1 MEAIHAQKTALV
13 QVIHFLHGK
22 GWAPATS
29 SNYSFRMEGATEFY
43 VSQSG
48 KDKGDFTT
56 ADFLQ
61 VNADGQPIEDA
72 RTPSAETTLHCM
84 LYKLYPEVH
93 CVLHT
98 HTALNTVLSQH
109 FQSKKQ
115 ITFENY
121 EVLKGF
127 SGIKT
132 HEVSVKIPIFANS
145 QDVPTLA
152 EEVLA
157 YAQQNPGM
165 RAFLLSG
172 HGMYTWG
179 ATIQEAKRHCE
190 VVEFLLE
197 CEYLKLHL

>member
-1 MEAIHAQKTALV
+1 
-13 QVIHFLHGK
+13 
-22 GWAPATS
+22 
-29 SNYSFRMEGATEFY
+29 MEGEAAFY

-61 VNADGQPIEDA
+61 VSAEGQPIEDA
-72 RTPSAETTLHCM
+72 RTPSAETALHCM

-109 FQSKKQ
+109 FQAQKQ
-115 ITFENY
+115 IVFENY

>member
-1 MEAIHAQKTALV
+1 MEAIHTQKTALV
-13 QVIHFLHGK
+13 QVIHFLHAK

-29 SNYSFRMEGATEFY
+29 SNYSFQMEGATEFY

-48 KDKGDFTT
+48 KDKGEFTT

-61 VNADGQPIEDA
+61 VSADGQPIEDA
-72 RTPSAETTLHCM
+72 RTPSAETALHCM

-98 HTALNTVLSQH
+98 HTALNTVLSQR
-109 FQSKKQ
+109 FLAQKQ
-115 ITFENY
+115 IVFENY

-132 HEVSVKIPIFANS
+132 HEISVKIPIFANS

>member
-1 MEAIHAQKTALV
+1 MEAIHTQKTALV
-13 QVIHFLHGK
+13 QVIHFLHAK

-29 SNYSFRMEGATEFY
+29 SNYSFQMEGATEFY

-48 KDKGDFTT
+48 KDKGEFTT

-61 VNADGQPIEDA
+61 VSADGQPIEDA
-72 RTPSAETTLHCM
+72 RTPSAETALHCM
-84 LYKLYPEVH
+84 LYKLYHEVH

-98 HTALNTVLSQH
+98 HTALNTVLSQR
-109 FQSKKQ
+109 FLAQKQ
-115 ITFENY
+115 IVFENY

-132 HEVSVKIPIFANS
+132 HEISVKIPIFANS